1 MVQTCSTLL
10 TVLPK
15 RHERI
20 NIQGQTKTGATSQKV
35 GDSSRLFLPV
45 SLFQFNNLQIFE
57 SSILDGETHQCTYF
71 LYAIST
77 GSTGI
82 YKKHL

>member
-15 RHERI
+15 RHEKT
-20 NIQGQTKTGATSQKV
+20 NIEGQTKTGAASRKFV
-35 GDSSRLFLPV
+35 DSSRLFLPV
-45 SLFQFNNLQIFE
+45 SLFQFNNLQIFK
-57 SSILDGETHQCTYF
+57 SGILYSKTHQCTYF